1 MFKFVLLPV
10 VLGVAAISLSACE
23 GVKKS
28 SVIKQNVGGVT
39 YDYDLTPHDKTDN

>member
-1 MFKFVLLPV
+1 MFKTTLMLTVFS
-10 VLGVAAISLSACE
+10 VAALSLSACE